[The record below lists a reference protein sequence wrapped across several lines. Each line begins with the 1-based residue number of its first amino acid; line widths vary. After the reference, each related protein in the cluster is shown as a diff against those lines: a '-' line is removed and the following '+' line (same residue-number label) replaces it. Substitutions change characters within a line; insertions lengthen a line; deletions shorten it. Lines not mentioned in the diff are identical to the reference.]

1 VPALVAGLYMGV
13 TILAAVQVEEEQL
26 RQAFG
31 STYDDYAA
39 SRAEPMRRRFS
50 VQRAVRNREYR
61 AVAGLVLGFTLLA
74 LKILAPYN

>member
-1 VPALVAGLYMGV
+1 MGV

-50 VQRAVRNREYR
+50 VERAFAIASTARSR
-61 AVAGLVLGFTLLA
+61 GFSSDSPCLRSGFSRS
-74 LKILAPYN
+74 YNELFVWA